1 MSIDNNIWNLAE
13 AYVSGALPGNELTQ
27 LQAKMAADPVY
38 KAEFQ
43 ESINMLRALKDSG
56 SHKNFRAMLQ
66 DVHKETAKSQ
76 PQETVVT
83 PTGRTIP
90 LKTHYWRT
98 AAIAAGM
105 ALLTSLSTVWAVR
118 NMNGR
123 MNSQY
128 SLLRRDLETYKRS
141 QNQIISNINDQKK
154 PALAPAKYGGTG
166 FALSNDGYL
175 VTNYHVTEG
184 ADSVYIQTRD
194 GQYYKASVVGFDQ
207 KADIAILAVED
218 KSFRF
223 GKGEIPYTFASSKKG
238 LGSRVYTLGFP
249 QEDIV
254 YNEGYISAKNGF
266 RGDSIQYRLELPANP
281 GQSGAPVLDK
291 DGSVIGLITGK
302 ESESAGTTYAVTSKA
317 LLDLVSNIHGHNI
330 RLPKVNKLGK
340 LNREQQVQKLEVYT
354 CSVKVYK

>member
-1 MSIDNNIWNLAE
+1 MSIDNKIWNLAE
-13 AYVSGALPGNELTQ
+13 AYVSGFLPDEELML
-27 LQAKMAADPVY
+27 LQAKLAADPAY

-43 ESINMLRALKDSG
+43 ESVNMLRALKDSG
-56 SHKNFRAMLQ
+56 RQKNFRDMLK
-66 DVHKETAKSQ
+66 DVHKETAKNIT
-76 PQETVVT
+76 QETVVT

-105 ALLTSLSTVWAVR
+105 ALLTSLSTFWAVR
-118 NMNGR
+118 HMSGR

-141 QNQIISNINDQKK
+141 QNQIISNIKDQNK

-166 FALSNDGYL
+166 FAISNDGYL

-194 GQYYKASVVGFDQ
+194 GQYYKASVIGFDQ
-207 KADIAILAVED
+207 KADIAVLEVED
-218 KSFRF
+218 KDFHF
-223 GKGEIPYTFASSKKG
+223 GKGEVPYTFASCKKS
-238 LGSRVYTLGFP
+238 LGARVYTLGFP

-266 RGDSIQYRLELPANP
+266 RGDSIQYRLEIPANP
-281 GQSGAPVLDK
+281 GQSGAPVMDAN
-291 DGSVIGLITGK
+291 GSVIGLITGK
-302 ESESAGTTYAVTSKA
+302 ESESLGTTYAVSTEA
-317 LLDLVSNIHGHNI
+317 LLDLVSKIHGHNI
-330 RLPKVNKLGK
+330 RLPKTNKLGK
-340 LNREQQVQKLEVYT
+340 LSREQQVQKLEVYT